1 MGRLLARLDGYQLRH
16 PWLGLPVAVVHRF
29 TGDQAGNLAALIAYY
44 AFFSFFPLMLVLV
57 TLLGFSPTLRERA
70 VGSVLE
76 QFPVIGPQLG
86 GNVQGLRGSTLAL
99 VIGIGTAVWAGLAV
113 ANAAQTAMNT
123 LWRVPVAD
131 RPGLVP
137 RTVRSLLLLAVLGT
151 TVLAT
156 IVVNGL
162 SAALDS
168 LGPGARL
175 LAILGTLAV
184 NIGTFVLAFRALTD
198 RKLSTRDVLPGA
210 VLAGTCWQVLQL
222 VGGLY
227 VAHTVRGAGNTYGT
241 FAIVIGLLGWFF
253 LQAQVTLLAAE
264 LNAVLVLGEWPRSLL
279 GEPGGEPGGAGRD
292 DGTAVVAADGAL
304 RDGDVAGRTGDSRVT
319 AAAGD
324 GGTVGPGR
332 AWAVDP
338 GRARAVDPER
348 AGAIGSGQAEEVGPG
363 RAEEVGSGRGRTVGV
378 LAAGKVLGS
387 ASGNGPD
394 GVSVTEKEEPTMSTD
409 DHRSTAQLVGD
420 LGAQMSRLVRD
431 EIALAKLE
439 TVARARQL
447 GTGVGLLAGGAL
459 LALYGLGFL
468 LAAAALGLATVLPTW
483 LAVLLVGVLLAV
495 LAGVAVLLGTRR
507 VRDGAPPVPTDTLA
521 SVQRDVATIK
531 ESAHR

>member
-16 PWLGLPVAVVHRF
+16 PWLGLPVAVVQRF

-137 RTVRSLLLLAVLGT
+137 RTARSLLLLAVLGT

-175 LAILGTLAV
+175 LAVLGTLAV

-279 GEPGGEPGGAGRD
+279 GEPGGAGRGD
-292 DGTAVVAADGAL
+292 DGTDDTGA
-304 RDGDVAGRTGDSRVT
+304 
-319 AAAGD
+319 
-324 GGTVGPGR
+324 
-332 AWAVDP
+332 
-338 GRARAVDPER
+338 
-348 AGAIGSGQAEEVGPG
+348 
-363 RAEEVGSGRGRTVGV
+363 VGV
-378 LAAGKVLGS
+378 PAGEKTHGS

-394 GVSVTEKEEPTMSTD
+394 GVSVTEKEEPAMSTD

-468 LAAAALGLATVLPTW
+468 LAAAALGLATVLPAW
-483 LAVLLVGVLLAV
+483 LAVLLVGVLLTA
-495 LAGVAVLLGTRR
+495 LAGIAVLLGTRR

-521 SVQRDVATIK
+521 SVQQDVATIK